1 MILIVGGAGYIG
13 SHTNKF
19 LTENGYKTI
28 IFDNLSTGN
37 IESVK
42 WGTFI
47 NGNLANI
54 DDIRSVFELYEITAV
69 FHFAAHAYVG
79 ESVINPEKYYK
90 NNVSNTLNLLHVM
103 KEFDVKY
110 FIFSSSCAT
119 YGIPNSIPINES
131 HPEIPINPYGKTKLM
146 VDNILLDYSNA
157 YNLKYVSLRYFN
169 AAGNDPSQL
178 IGESHNPET
187 HLIPLVI
194 ESALDS
200 SKTINVF
207 GDDYE
212 TPDGTCIRDYIHVND
227 LAEAHVKAYN
237 YLQKEDSTSQII
249 NLGTGEGYSV
259 NEIILTVEKNA
270 GLKVNSSIS
279 ARRVG
284 DPAVLIADI
293 YKALNLLGWSPKYRL
308 NDIVNHSIEWY
319 RNPKY

>member
-54 DDIRSVFELYEITAV
+54 DDIRSVFELYDITAV